1 MPQVVSE
8 EYDGVIYK
16 GTRQEVDSIIQG
28 IKNRGYARFPDIDE
42 LVFLPDY
49 HEARKQDKDE
59 GKSDDRI
66 NQEQTQKR
74 LDVID
79 GPGFYRGFVSGL
91 TNDDALGVQYL
102 FERRFPELASTG
114 GVAEDYYF
122 YRKDDEGNT
131 VLSYLDPL
139 TQTVKDEFADVDLG
153 LGDVRADNFFGWVGP
168 AFTFATESIGSV
180 AGMTKGAILGSPAG
194 VGGQVG
200 LASVLGGIGGAGGRA
215 FGDGVR
221 AGASL
226 LLDGPPLDRDKFVED
241 ATMAGVIGLFP
252 IGAGFTSPIKNV
264 LKTVNAKFTGEDGKT
279 ALKTL
284 LTEGGEDVDKIVQL
298 AKDKYDI
305 RLTRAEAQGIKTNA
319 GQIQRYLSQQ
329 PTSER
334 LFEFYEDRASR
345 MEDAL
350 DNFFDELA
358 RGKYFDKIGVGG
370 RRRGEFEKLD
380 ELGEGSAYEDLLDA
394 YDSALKKMLEQR
406 KINSNKLYKEAFDA
420 AEEGEITFDLSDL
433 KSRIQASI
441 DDPQIGKL
449 RSQVF
454 RQINDILSIPK
465 SAKVDFTGTGYKD
478 NLRSLDEAVK
488 DLGVLYESYAPGGR
502 SGNRRLASIV
512 ADVKGELVETLKSG
526 SKQYAKARETWSQ
539 DIGHLQLFERG
550 FLKQIASA
558 VRAVDSKAGA
568 KAIENMFTGKAS
580 AGEINRLK
588 ELLIAEDPRV
598 WQNLKAN
605 WLRTKLSD
613 AIKDTVTPF
622 GTPNKFLQNIG
633 IKNPKRAFGRGAEK
647 QRSEKIN
654 ALRAILEPKELQNF
668 SELTEIAQAISY
680 IAKQST
686 SATQPLQALERF
698 IAREAAP
705 GGVVTSAIRSA
716 IELPQRLVIRGFDD
730 LAARQASKQKEA
742 YEDVLI
748 TALIDGKAASQLAE
762 SLRAINP
769 YMQFITNA
777 VARGVEDFSDIG
789 PSDLKPARTD
799 DEGRPI
805 RKDQAPANVEL
816 RRRLEE
822 LRALEDQKTPEPDI
836 GMFTPLPGTTGGPQ
850 SDFIDSPTL
859 LPSDQDREL
868 ARRLQGGI
876 GGLGA
881 IA

>member
-74 LDVID
+74 LDVLD

-102 FERRFPELASTG
+102 FERRFPELARTG

-131 VLSYLDPL
+131 VLSYLDPV
-139 TQTVKDEFADVDLG
+139 TDTVKDEFADVDLG

-168 AFTFATESIGSV
+168 AFTFATESIGTV
-180 AGMTKGAILGSPAG
+180 AGMTKGAILGSAG
-194 VGGQVG
+194 GTPGQVAG
-200 LASVLGGIGGAGGRA
+200 ASALGAIGAAGGRS

-226 LLDGPPLDRDKFVED
+226 LLDGPPLDRDKFEED
-241 ATMAGVIGLFP
+241 LKMAGIFGAFP

-284 LTEGGEDVDKIVQL
+284 LTEGGEDVDKMVQL

-305 RLTRAEAQGIKTNA
+305 RLTRAEAQGIKSNS

-329 PTSER
+329 PTSQR
-334 LFEFYEDRASR
+334 LFDFYEDRALQ
-345 MEDAL
+345 MEDSL
-350 DNFFDELA
+350 NKFFDELA
-358 RGKYFDKIGVGG
+358 KGKYFDKK
-370 RRRGEFEKLD
+370 RRGEFEKLD
-380 ELGEGSAYEDLLDA
+380 ELGEGSAYDDLLEA
-394 YDSALKKMLEQR
+394 YNSALEKMLQER
-406 KINSNKLYKEAFDA
+406 KVRSNKLYKEAFDA
-420 AEEGEITFDLSDL
+420 ADEAEIKFDLSDL
-433 KSRIQASI
+433 KSRIQSSI

-478 NLRSLDEAVK
+478 NLRSLDEAIK
-488 DLGVLYESYAPGGR
+488 DLGVLYESYAPGGK

-512 ADVKGELVETLKSG
+512 ADVKGELVETLKSA
-526 SKQYAKARETWSQ
+526 SPAYATARNTWST
-539 DIGHLQLFERG
+539 DLGHLQLFEKG
-550 FLKQIASA
+550 FLKQIANA
-558 VRAVDSKAGA
+558 VKSMDSMAGA
-568 KAIENMFTGKAS
+568 RAIEKMFKGEAS
-580 AGEINRLK
+580 PGEITKLK
-588 ELLIAEDPRV
+588 ETLIQEDPRV

-613 AIKDTVTPF
+613 AIESTVTPF
-622 GTPNKFLQNIG
+622 GTPNKFLTMVG
-633 IKNPKRAFGRGAEK
+633 LKNPKRAFGRGAERE
-647 QRSEKIN
+647 RSKKIN

-668 SELTEIAQAISY
+668 KELTELAQAISY
-680 IAKQST
+680 VAKQST

-698 IAREAAP
+698 ITREALP

-769 YMQFITNA
+769 YVQFITNA

-789 PSDLKPARTD
+789 PSDLAPARTD
-799 DEGRPI
+799 DQGRPI
-805 RKDQAPANVEL
+805 RKDQAPANEEL

-822 LRALEDQKTPEPDI
+822 LRAQEDQKTPEPDI
-836 GMFTPLPGTTGGPQ
+836 GMFTPLPGTTGAPQ